1 MSRYFQFRARRSL
14 WSLAAE
20 VLGMILPIPC
30 FERVHF
36 CDYAR
41 GGVPRGSGW
50 KTVMLVDFPDLLTAA
65 KLTAHL
71 VFDPR
76 CLCGDKPFACLDRTN
91 GLIHFQLRNVAYRVV
106 EALRKSCINS
116 TRINPEHTAPPEF
129 RSLDGH
135 PSGRLL
141 SAHAGVV
148 ALKQVDRFGDGL
160 ILAAIGQP

>member
-1 MSRYFQFRARRSL
+1 VIL
-14 WSLAAE
+14 
-20 VLGMILPIPC
+20 LG
-30 FERVHF
+30 R
-36 CDYAR
+36 
-41 GGVPRGSGW
+41 GVPRDSGW
-50 KTVMLVDFPDLLTAA
+50 KIVMLVDFPDLLTAA

-148 ALKQVDRFGDGL
+148 ALKQVGQIFIACRFHSPESGDHPDMPDVREGSPRWREEGMPE
-160 ILAAIGQP
+160 AGGN